1 MIKVKDLE
9 MLNDIDVLYNS
20 KIILYGAGDYGHR
33 AVKLLD
39 ELEIPVCGFCDSDS
53 GKWKTEYNG
62 YRIFSIEE
70 LSAILS
76 EEYII
81 IITIVRTDCIEQV
94 LKTLESYGILQTDCY
109 TYFGLKYGVEL
120 HIEDW
125 RIKETYRKKLK
136 IEKKIYNEIV
146 SRRNEL
152 AALYAINNALL
163 HDDMV
168 LVFQPG
174 KVGSTTVF
182 ESLLKEQIK
191 CAHFHYI
198 FGKYARWGRNYKSS
212 EEILEGVKLLR
223 KVEKIKII
231 SLIREP
237 IGRDLS
243 MYFQFFDEYICSDW
257 IKPNIYKNVIEVLD
271 LFTKFGEYGFL
282 FEWFVLEMEEA
293 FGIDVYQYDFDKN
306 RGYQIIEKDNI
317 QLLLIKVEKLD
328 DCEEAIGQ
336 FIGVN
341 NFKLVKA
348 NIGENKP
355 YKFVYNELKRTIK
368 IPEYIIN
375 FYYKDNKCMDHFYTK
390 AEKEGFIKRWKKV

>member
-136 IEKKIYNEIV
+136 IEKRYIMRLCQEEMNWQLYMRLIMLYYMTIWYWFF
-146 SRRNEL
+146 SR
-152 AALYAINNALL
+152 
-163 HDDMV
+163 
-168 LVFQPG
+168 
-174 KVGSTTVF
+174 
-182 ESLLKEQIK
+182 
-191 CAHFHYI
+191 
-198 FGKYARWGRNYKSS
+198 
-212 EEILEGVKLLR
+212 
-223 KVEKIKII
+223 
-231 SLIREP
+231 
-237 IGRDLS
+237 
-243 MYFQFFDEYICSDW
+243 
-257 IKPNIYKNVIEVLD
+257 
-271 LFTKFGEYGFL
+271 
-282 FEWFVLEMEEA
+282 
-293 FGIDVYQYDFDKN
+293 
-306 RGYQIIEKDNI
+306 
-317 QLLLIKVEKLD
+317 EKLD
-328 DCEEAIGQ
+328 QRLYLRVC
-336 FIGVN
+336 
-341 NFKLVKA
+341 
-348 NIGENKP
+348 
-355 YKFVYNELKRTIK
+355 
-368 IPEYIIN
+368 
-375 FYYKDNKCMDHFYTK
+375 
-390 AEKEGFIKRWKKV
+390 

>member
-1 MIKVKDLE
+1 M
-9 MLNDIDVLYNS
+9 
-20 KIILYGAGDYGHR
+20 
-33 AVKLLD
+33 
-39 ELEIPVCGFCDSDS
+39 
-53 GKWKTEYNG
+53 
-62 YRIFSIEE
+62 
-70 LSAILS
+70 
-76 EEYII
+76 
-81 IITIVRTDCIEQV
+81 
-94 LKTLESYGILQTDCY
+94 
-109 TYFGLKYGVEL
+109 
-120 HIEDW
+120 
-125 RIKETYRKKLK
+125 
-136 IEKKIYNEIV
+136 
-146 SRRNEL
+146 
-152 AALYAINNALL
+152 
-163 HDDMV
+163 
-168 LVFQPG
+168 
-174 KVGSTTVF
+174 
-182 ESLLKEQIK
+182 
-191 CAHFHYI
+191 
-198 FGKYARWGRNYKSS
+198 
-212 EEILEGVKLLR
+212 R